1 MRRRLLAGPAA
12 ALLLTA
18 TLLLTSCA
26 PASSGSGTSELVVFA
41 ASSLN
46 PAFATLGKDFE
57 AAHPGVTV
65 KFSFD
70 GSAALVDQL
79 KAGAPADVF
88 ASADTSNMDKA
99 STAGLIGGSPA
110 QFTTNVLTLI
120 TPKGNPAGITGLDRS
135 LDGKKLVICA
145 DGVPCGTATKKL
157 AAALGL
163 TLKPVSEETKV
174 TDVRTKVESG
184 QADAGI
190 VYVTDARA
198 SDEGGDAADH
208 RCGQGTQRVPD
219 RDRQRLRPGPARSGV
234 RRPGHRGARPAGAQ
248 GRRFRRMIRPP
259 LPRWLLLPVT
269 AAVVFLA
276 VPLVALLAR
285 VPWTR
290 LPALLSAPAA
300 VDAFWLSLRTCAV
313 TTLVSLVLG
322 LPLAL
327 LLSRGKGRW
336 AAAGRTLST
345 VPMVLPPVVAG
356 LALLIALGRREPLG
370 GWLAASGIDLAFTTT
385 AVVIAQTFVA
395 MPYLVVSVEGALRS
409 TPDDYAIAAA
419 TLGAS
424 PTTVLRRVSLPLV
437 APAVASG
444 AALAFARALGE
455 FGATLTFA
463 GSLQGTTRTLPL
475 EIYLQ
480 REVDTDTALAL
491 SVVLITI
498 AAVLVAVTARFSRGA
513 WSQP

>member
-1 MRRRLLAGPAA
+1 
-12 ALLLTA
+12 
-18 TLLLTSCA
+18 
-26 PASSGSGTSELVVFA
+26 
-41 ASSLN
+41 
-46 PAFATLGKDFE
+46 
-57 AAHPGVTV
+57 
-65 KFSFD
+65 
-70 GSAALVDQL
+70 
-79 KAGAPADVF
+79 
-88 ASADTSNMDKA
+88 
-99 STAGLIGGSPA
+99 
-110 QFTTNVLTLI
+110 
-120 TPKGNPAGITGLDRS
+120 
-135 LDGKKLVICA
+135 
-145 DGVPCGTATKKL
+145 
-157 AAALGL
+157 
-163 TLKPVSEETKV
+163 
-174 TDVRTKVESG
+174 
-184 QADAGI
+184 
-190 VYVTDARA
+190 
-198 SDEGGDAADH
+198 
-208 RCGQGTQRVPD
+208 
-219 RDRQRLRPGPARSGV
+219 
-234 RRPGHRGARPAGAQ
+234 
-248 GRRFRRMIRPP
+248 MIRPP
-259 LPRWLLLPVT
+259 VPRWLLLPVA

-336 AAAGRTLST
+336 AAAGRALST

-356 LALLIALGRREPLG
+356 LALLIAFGRREPLG
-370 GWLAASGIDLAFTTT
+370 GWLAAGGIDLAFTTP

-437 APAVASG
+437 APAIASG

-491 SVVLITI
+491 SVALITI